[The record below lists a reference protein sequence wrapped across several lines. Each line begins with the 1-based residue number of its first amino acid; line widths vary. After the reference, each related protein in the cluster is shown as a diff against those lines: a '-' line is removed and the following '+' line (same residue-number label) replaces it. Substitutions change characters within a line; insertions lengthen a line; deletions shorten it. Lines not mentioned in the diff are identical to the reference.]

1 MQFDSEIMKLAAVN
15 TQDFLAVPEEVWER
29 QVSAAI
35 GRISHLLWQRMDAGI
50 CLDWSI
56 PLHKRDGSPVVNQY
70 GEPTKPWNIFNG
82 QYYKI
87 NQEILVISQT
97 DKALAAQ
104 LQAAV
109 ITYEKV
115 VKKMA
120 AKAKDT
126 GKTPFDILD
135 AVGPFWQQKGFWNT
149 PEELPKTTAL

>member
-1 MQFDSEIMKLAAVN
+1 MKFDTEVMKLAAVN
-15 TQDFLAVPEEVWER
+15 TQDFLTVPEGVWER

-35 GRISHLLWQRMDAGI
+35 GRISSILWQRMDAGI
-50 CLDWSI
+50 CLDWEI
-56 PLHKRDGSPVVNQY
+56 PLKKRDGSPVTNQY
-70 GEPTKPWNIFNG
+70 GEPTKVWNIFNG

-87 NQEILVISQT
+87 NQEILILAET

-109 ITYEKV
+109 MTYEKV
-115 VKKMA
+115 VKRMA

-135 AVGPFWQQKGFWNT
+135 AIGPFWQQKGFWN
-149 PEELPKTTAL
+149 PPPATTVAT

>member
-1 MQFDSEIMKLAAVN
+1 MQFDSEIMKLAGVN
-15 TQDFLAVPEEVWER
+15 TQDFLQVPEDVWAR

-35 GRISHLLWQRMDAGI
+35 GRISHLLWQRMDASI

-56 PLHKRDGSPVVNQY
+56 PLRKRDGAPVVNQY
-70 GEPTKPWNIFNG
+70 GEPTKVWNIFNG

-97 DKALAAQ
+97 DRALAAQ
-104 LQAAV
+104 LQTAV

-135 AVGPFWQQKGFWNT
+135 AVGSFRQQKGFWNSPQEQTET
-149 PEELPKTTAL
+149 PAP